1 MLRAVAL
8 IKQLPWLHPAT
19 LRLSGFIQS
28 EPWGYDSDNPF
39 LNVGLAVDITDGTSP
54 LDILDDLQAI
64 QDKISP
70 ASHRDSNGNYIDRI
84 IDIDIIAIDEITFNH
99 PRLIIP
105 HPRMHLRDFVL
116 QPMRQLA
123 PHWRHPLIDSI

>member
-8 IKQLPWLHPAT
+8 IKQLPWLDPAT

-28 EPWGYDSDNPF
+28 EPWGYDSDNTF
-39 LNVGLAVDITDGTSP
+39 LNVGLAVDITDDTYP

-70 ASHRDSNGNYIDRI
+70 ASHRDKSGKYIDRI

-99 PRLIIP
+99 PRLTIP
-105 HPRMHLRDFVL
+105 HPRMHLRDFVMK
-116 QPMRQLA
+116 PMRQLA
-123 PHWRHPLIDSI
+123 PHWRHPLIDGV